1 MRRFAFAGVLALA
14 LAGCGAPSNDTADA
28 LTAGLKAAEQT
39 ATLYVKLPLCPAQ
52 PVCRDRGVA
61 AKIGAADNIANDT
74 LARYRAGKAS
84 YADAAAAIAGLT
96 TLFAPPA
103 K

>member
-1 MRRFAFAGVLALA
+1 MRRLTILACAIA
-14 LAGCGAPSNDTADA
+14 LSACAAPSNDTADA

-52 PVCRDRGVA
+52 PVCREPGVA
-61 AKIGAADNIANDT
+61 AKIGAADNIAHDT

-96 TLFAPPA
+96 VLFTAG